1 MDLQASYIQ
10 YNHNTI
16 ISLNIDIHQKIE
28 KLVNETLK
36 KCKTNTEDKKQKN
49 KKLPKTVKLML

>member
-16 ISLNIDIHQKIE
+16 ISLNVDIHQKIE
-28 KLVNETLK
+28 KLVNEK

-49 KKLPKTVKLML
+49 KKLPKTVKLTL